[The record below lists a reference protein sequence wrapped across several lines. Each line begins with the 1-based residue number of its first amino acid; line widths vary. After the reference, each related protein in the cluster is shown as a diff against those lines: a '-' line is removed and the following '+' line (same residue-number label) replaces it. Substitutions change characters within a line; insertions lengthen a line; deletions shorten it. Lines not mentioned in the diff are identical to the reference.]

1 MTARCVARRK
11 RSPCCECCSARL
23 REAHAAGLTTYRV
36 CSCELANEA
45 RHALDGEFG
54 AEVIKIEMPGKGD
67 PWRYFGTMTEA
78 GSTLNWL
85 NEARNKKSVTL
96 DLRTKDGADL
106 LRKLIAKSDV
116 LIENFRP
123 GTLEKWGLSFDEL
136 KKAKPDLIMVRVSAY
151 GQTGPYK
158 NRPGYARVAHGFSG
172 LTYLAGEPDGP
183 PVIPGSTSLADYITG
198 AFAAIGALM
207 SIIARNRFSV
217 GQVVDVSLYEGV
229 FRMLDEMA
237 TLYARDG
244 TVRERMGADTVN
256 AVPHSHY
263 ETKDGRWIA
272 LACSS
277 DKMFE
282 HLARVMDRLDLVKP
296 DRFATVDQRVE
307 RRDEV
312 NRIVGDWMKQHSC
325 DEIVRRCLDGDVP
338 AGPIN
343 SIADI
348 FRDPHFAARENL
360 IEREHA
366 KAGSLMV
373 HNVVARLSETPGSVE
388 TLGPDLGQHNEE
400 IYAGLL
406 GLSGEELGRLKNLG
420 II

>member
-1 MTARCVARRK
+1 MTATRPQPLQGFRVLDLATMI
-11 RSPCCECCSARL
+11 
-23 REAHAAGLTTYRV
+23 AAPYCASIL
-36 CSCELANEA
+36 
-45 RHALDGEFG
+45 GEFG
-54 AEVIKIEMPGKGD
+54 AEVIKVEMPGKGD

-85 NEARNKKSVTL
+85 NEARNKKSITL
-96 DLRTKDGADL
+96 DLRKHEGADL
-106 LRKLIAKSDV
+106 LRQLIARTDI

-123 GTLEKWGLSFDEL
+123 GTLEKWGLGFEAL
-136 KKAKPDLIMVRVSAY
+136 KAIKPDLIMVRVSAY

-198 AFAAIGALM
+198 AFGAIGALM
-207 SIIARNRFSV
+207 SIIARGRFKV
-217 GQVVDVSLYEGV
+217 GQMVDVSLYEGV

-244 TVRERMGADTVN
+244 TIRERMGADTVN

-282 HLARVMDRLDLVKP
+282 RLARVMDREDLIAP
-296 DRFATVDQRVE
+296 DRLATVAQRVE
-307 RRDEV
+307 RREDV
-312 NRIVGDWMKQHSC
+312 NGIVADWMRKYTC

-343 SIADI
+343 SVADI
-348 FRDPHFAARENL
+348 FLDPQFQARENL

-366 KAGSLMV
+366 KAGKLVV
-373 HNVVARLSETPGSVE
+373 HNVVARLSETPGSVD
-388 TLGPDLGQHNEE
+388 TLGPDLGQHNDE
-400 IYAGLL
+400 IYSNLL
-406 GLSGEELGRLKNLG
+406 GLASEDLQRLRSKG

>member
-1 MTARCVARRK
+1 MTATRRQPLQGF
-11 RSPCCECCSARL
+11 RVLDLATMI
-23 REAHAAGLTTYRV
+23 AAPYCASIL
-36 CSCELANEA
+36 
-45 RHALDGEFG
+45 GEFG
-54 AEVIKIEMPGKGD
+54 AEVIKLEMPGKGD
-67 PWRYFGTMTEA
+67 PWRYFGTMSEA

-85 NEARNKKSVTL
+85 NEARNKKSITL
-96 DLRTKDGADL
+96 DLRKPEGADL
-106 LRKLIAKSDV
+106 LRQLVAKTDI

-123 GTLEKWGLSFDEL
+123 GTLEKWGLGFEAL
-136 KKAKPDLIMVRVSAY
+136 KAIKPDLIMVRVSAY

-172 LTYLAGEPDGP
+172 LTYLAGEPGGP

-198 AFAAIGALM
+198 AFGAIGALL
-207 SIIARNRFSV
+207 SIIARDRFAV
-217 GQVVDVSLYEGV
+217 GQMVDVSLYEGV

-244 TVRERMGADTVN
+244 TIRERMGADTVN

-282 HLARVMDRLDLVKP
+282 RLAHVMGRLDLIAP
-296 DRFATVDQRVE
+296 DRLATVAQRVE
-307 RRDEV
+307 RREEVNGIVADWMRKYTCDEV
-312 NRIVGDWMKQHSC
+312 
-325 DEIVRRCLDGDVP
+325 VRRCLDGDVP

-343 SIADI
+343 SVADI
-348 FRDPHFAARENL
+348 FADPQFKARENL

-366 KAGSLMV
+366 KAGTLVV
-373 HNVVARLSETPGSVE
+373 HNVVARLSETPGSVD
-388 TLGPDLGQHNEE
+388 TLGPDLGQHNDE
-400 IYAGLL
+400 IYSGLL
-406 GLSGEELGRLKNLG
+406 GVTKQDLQRLRELH

>member
-1 MTARCVARRK
+1 MTATRPQPLQGFRVLDLATMI
-11 RSPCCECCSARL
+11 
-23 REAHAAGLTTYRV
+23 AAPYCASIL
-36 CSCELANEA
+36 
-45 RHALDGEFG
+45 GEFG
-54 AEVIKIEMPGKGD
+54 AEVIKVEMPGKGD
-67 PWRYFGTMTEA
+67 PWRTFGTMSEA

-85 NEARNKKSVTL
+85 NEARNKKSITL
-96 DLRTKDGADL
+96 DLRKPEGADL
-106 LRKLIAKSDV
+106 LRQLVAKTDI

-123 GTLEKWGLSFDEL
+123 GTLEKWGLGFDAL
-136 KKAKPDLIMVRVSAY
+136 KTIKPDLIMVRVSAY

-172 LTYLAGEPDGP
+172 LTYLAGEPGGP

-198 AFAAIGALM
+198 AFGAIGALM
-207 SIIARNRFSV
+207 SIIARDRFAV
-217 GQVVDVSLYEGV
+217 GQMVDVSLYEGV

-244 TVRERMGADTVN
+244 TIRERMGADTVN

-263 ETKDGRWIA
+263 EAKDGRWIA

-282 HLARVMDRLDLVKP
+282 RLAHVMDRLDLIAP
-296 DRFATVDQRVE
+296 DRFATVTQRVE
-307 RRDEV
+307 RREEV
-312 NRIVGDWMKQHSC
+312 NGIVADWMRKYTC

-343 SIADI
+343 SVADI
-348 FRDPHFAARENL
+348 FLDPQFKARENL

-366 KAGSLMV
+366 KAGTLVV
-373 HNVVARLSETPGSVE
+373 HNVVARLSETPGSVD
-388 TLGPDLGQHNEE
+388 TLGPDLGQHNDE

-406 GLSGEELGRLKNLG
+406 DLTPQDLQRLRELKV
-420 II
+420 I

>member
-1 MTARCVARRK
+1 MTA
-11 RSPCCECCSARL
+11 PHPQPL
-23 REAHAAGLTTYRV
+23 QGYRV
-36 CSCELANEA
+36 LDLATMIA
-45 RHALDGEFG
+45 APYCASILGEFG

-67 PWRYFGTMTEA
+67 PWRYFGTMSES

-85 NEARNKKSVTL
+85 NEARNKKSITL
-96 DLRTKDGADL
+96 DLRKPEGADL
-106 LRKLIAKSDV
+106 LRKLVAKSDV

-123 GTLEKWGLSFDEL
+123 GTMEKWGLGFDAL
-136 KKAKPDLIMVRVSAY
+136 KAIKPDLIMVRVSAY

-198 AFAAIGALM
+198 AFGAIGALM
-207 SIIARNRFSV
+207 SIIARDRFKV
-217 GQVVDVSLYEGV
+217 GQMVDVSLYEGV

-244 TVRERMGADTVN
+244 TIRERMGPDTVN

-282 HLARVMDRLDLVKP
+282 RLARVMDRVDLIAP

-307 RRDEV
+307 RRAEV
-312 NRIVGDWMKQHSC
+312 NGIVADWMGKLTC
-325 DEIVRRCLDGDVP
+325 DEIMQRCLDGDVP

-343 SIADI
+343 SVADI
-348 FRDPHFAARENL
+348 FRDPQFKARENL
-360 IEREHA
+360 IEREHP
-366 KAGSLMV
+366 KAGKLTV
-373 HNVVARLSETPGSVE
+373 HNVVARLSETPGTVD

-406 GLSGEELGRLKNLG
+406 ALPADEIQILRGRNV
-420 II
+420 I

>member
-1 MTARCVARRK
+1 MIAARQQPLHGIRVLDLATMI
-11 RSPCCECCSARL
+11 
-23 REAHAAGLTTYRV
+23 AAPYCASIL
-36 CSCELANEA
+36 
-45 RHALDGEFG
+45 GEFG
-54 AEVIKIEMPGKGD
+54 AEVIKVEMPGKGD

-85 NEARNKKSVTL
+85 NEARNKKSITL
-96 DLRTKDGADL
+96 DLRKPEGADL
-106 LRKLIAKSDV
+106 LRQLVAKSDV

-123 GTLEKWGLSFDEL
+123 GTLEKWGLGFDAL
-136 KKAKPDLIMVRVSAY
+136 KAIKSDLIMVRVSAY

-198 AFAAIGALM
+198 AFGAIGALM
-207 SIIARNRFSV
+207 SIIARDRFKV
-217 GQVVDVSLYEGV
+217 GQMVDVSLYEGV

-244 TVRERMGADTVN
+244 TIRERMGADTVN

-282 HLARVMDRLDLVKP
+282 RLARVMDREDLIAP
-296 DRFATVDQRVE
+296 DRFATVAQRVD
-307 RRDEV
+307 RREEV
-312 NRIVGDWMKQHSC
+312 NGIVADWMRKFTC
-325 DEIVRRCLDGDVP
+325 DEIVRRCLEGDVP

-343 SIADI
+343 SVADI
-348 FRDPHFAARENL
+348 FLDPTVKARENL
-360 IEREHA
+360 IERDQA
-366 KAGSLMV
+366 KAGKLVV
-373 HNVVARLSETPGSVE
+373 HNVVARLSETPGSVD
-388 TLGPDLGQHNEE
+388 TLGPDLGQHNQDV
-400 IYAGLL
+400 YSGLL
-406 GLSGEELGRLKNLG
+406 GLGLEDLQRLRTG
-420 II
+420 GVI